1 METRGANAYVAEFVG
16 TLLLVFAIGSAAS
29 ANSQAGLGFT
39 DFVTIGL
46 VHAFALT
53 ALIATFGRF
62 SGGHFNPA
70 VTVAVLVLKKISPA
84 NAIGYIFVQLL
95 GAIAAAGLLA
105 LAFSTDIETIA
116 NLGSASLTKE
126 LVTGKDGMWG
136 GFIFEFIGVFIL
148 VGAVVATAI
157 APGGDRRSAP
167 IIIGTAL
174 GVANLIA
181 APFTGGALNPAR
193 AFGPALISN
202 NFGGTVPFILVYLVA
217 PIAAALVVAFLY
229 NVLLG
234 DEKVARETAPV
245 ETYSDES

>member
-16 TLLLVFAIGSAAS
+16 SLLLIFAIGAAAS
-29 ANSQAGLGFT
+29 ANSQVGLGFT
-39 DFVTIGL
+39 DFVAIAL

-70 VTVAVLVLKKISPA
+70 VTIAVLALRKISPA
-84 NAIGYIFVQLL
+84 NAIGYIIVQLL
-95 GAIAAAGLLA
+95 GGIAAAGLLA
-105 LAFSTDIETIA
+105 VAFTTDLETIA
-116 NLGSASLTKE
+116 NLGAASLTKE
-126 LVTGKDGMWG
+126 LVTGKDGLAG

-167 IIIGTAL
+167 IVIGTAL

-193 AFGPALISN
+193 ALGPALMSN
-202 NFGGTVPFILVYLVA
+202 SFGTASVFILVYFVA
-217 PIAAALVVAFLY
+217 PILGGLVVAGLY
-229 NVLLG
+229 NLLLG
-234 DEKVARETAPV
+234 DEKVARETSPV
-245 ETYSDES
+245 ETYADES